1 MDLSTEQ
8 QIELLGLMKH
18 WAVATQN
25 DKTKDGNYMV
35 VVNDS
40 FEQHSLGNAYHLVEV
55 IENLRGDL
63 FAKDFIEYEKKL
75 TSKLVVGEG
84 QYVKIRQILNMLF
97 DDMVRQVNVRNQRKD
112 SKYKMMY
119 LTFVDFLEKLPKK

>member
-18 WAVATQN
+18 WVVATQN